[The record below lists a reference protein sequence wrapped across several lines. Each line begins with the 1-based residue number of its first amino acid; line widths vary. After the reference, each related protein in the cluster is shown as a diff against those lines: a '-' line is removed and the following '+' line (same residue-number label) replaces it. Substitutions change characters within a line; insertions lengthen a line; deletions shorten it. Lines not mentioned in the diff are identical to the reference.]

1 MWTLP
6 KGGIGMKFC
15 ALTAALFL
23 LVTGLAFGA
32 DIDGKWTGSIAGP
45 DGGAG
50 IQVNYTFK
58 AEGTT
63 LTGSTTG
70 PDNSTIP
77 LKSGKI
83 EGNNISFSIAIDMGG
98 QEMKMDFKGV
108 LSGDQIKMSFDM
120 MGTPSE
126 FVVKRVK

>member
-1 MWTLP
+1 
-6 KGGIGMKFC
+6 MKFC

-50 IQVNYTFK
+50 MQVNYTFK

-63 LTGSTTG
+63 LTGTTTG
-70 PDNSTIP
+70 PENSTIP
-77 LKSGKI
+77 LKNGKI

>member
-1 MWTLP
+1 
-6 KGGIGMKFC
+6 MKFI
-15 ALTAALFL
+15 ALAAAL
-23 LVTGLAFGA
+23 VVVVSGLAFGA
-32 DIDGKWTGSIAGP
+32 DIDGKWTGSIAGQ
-45 DGGAG
+45 DGNGM
-50 IQVNYTFK
+50 QVNYTFK

-63 LTGSTTG
+63 LTGTTTG

-77 LKSGKI
+77 LKNGKI
-83 EGNNISFSIAIDMGG
+83 DGNNISFSIAIDMGG

-126 FVVKRVK
+126 FVIKKAK

>member
-1 MWTLP
+1 MR
-6 KGGIGMKFC
+6 FC
-15 ALTAALFL
+15 ALTAALL
-23 LVTGLAFGA
+23 LVVAGLAFGA

-50 IQVNYTFK
+50 FPVNYTFK

-63 LTGSTTG
+63 LTGTTTG
-70 PDNSTIP
+70 PDNSQIP
-77 LKSGKI
+77 LKNGKI
-83 EGNNISFSIAIDMGG
+83 EGNNISFSIVMDMGG

-108 LSGDQIKMSFDM
+108 LTGDQIKITFDM

-126 FVVKRVK
+126 FVVKRAK